1 MLLLVGGGV
10 CGVGV
15 GGVGGV
21 GGGVGVDVGVVVVV
35 VNVVVVVKG
44 WAELC
49 HTGTFMARACLTV
62 FVLVI
67 FLIKKERKILQLL
80 TSIS

>member
-21 GGGVGVDVGVVVVV
+21 GGGVHPPPLAI
-35 VNVVVVVKG
+35 NP
-44 WAELC
+44 
-49 HTGTFMARACLTV
+49 
-62 FVLVI
+62 
-67 FLIKKERKILQLL
+67 LQLHAATTL
-80 TSIS
+80 LYVQPETPRQLFTLLPINLHEHLAF